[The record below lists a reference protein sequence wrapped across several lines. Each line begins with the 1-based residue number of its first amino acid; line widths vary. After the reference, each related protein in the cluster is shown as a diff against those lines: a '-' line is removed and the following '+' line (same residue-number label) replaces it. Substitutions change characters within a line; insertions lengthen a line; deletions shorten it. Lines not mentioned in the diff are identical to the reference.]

1 MQVGDWVK
9 ADQTKLIELFS
20 FFQKTPVQMFVQR
33 DIAFPKQNYGRNSIQ
48 NLVHSSVVIKA
59 NECNSIWNSDMKQV

>member
-20 FFQKTPVQMFVQR
+20 LFLQQTPVQMFVQR
-33 DIAFPKQNYGRNSIQ
+33 DIAFLKQNYGRIFIQ
-48 NLVHSSVVIKA
+48 KSVL
-59 NECNSIWNSDMKQV
+59 ECNKRQTSVILFEILI